1 MFGKGTFRQKPF
13 RKKTFKYQVD
23 GSETLHG
30 GSVRWRIFG
39 FFLLFAVIML
49 VLLWLV
55 QTVFLD
61 SIYRHIKLN
70 DVERLTVS
78 LSDGLDDE
86 GFASEEYD
94 TLLNSAAQRNLMC
107 FLVADLDSFDGTK
120 LDALSADVSP
130 VCIIHRLT
138 AGEILA
144 LAEAASVN
152 GGSAVYELDFDKDA
166 LEDSKLNEILGP
178 RLGHLLGGRNLP
190 HMDATMLISVSLAES
205 SSGRHYA
212 VLAQGNI
219 TPLDATVD
227 TLRMVLVVITGIMV
241 LVALILAV
249 VLSSHISRP
258 IVHISELS
266 RRLAKGDFALD
277 FRVPGAYREINELAA
292 DLNHAARELGRID
305 ELQHD
310 LIANI
315 SHDLRTPLTLVTG
328 YAEAMRDLPGENT
341 PENVQ
346 VIIDEASRLSTL
358 VNDLLDMS
366 KLQAG
371 AVKLSRQDLDLT
383 ELVDSIV
390 ERFRK
395 LTAADGYVIE
405 FMPASHIWVNADSL
419 RLTQVIYNLVNNAII
434 HTDIHDGSAC
444 SVLVRQVVIKGRVR
458 IEVVD
463 NGEGIA
469 PEQIQY
475 IWQRYYHGS
484 ANHQR
489 SQTGSG
495 LGLAIVKSILD
506 LHGGSYGV
514 TSTPGVGSRFW
525 FELATTAQPTGNASG
540 NNTSGNNTSGSGV
553 LSAVSEGSE
562 DTSGNAS
569 ENDSGESLESCDSV
583 AAVDDGQAE
592 NNQ

>member
-1 MFGKGTFRQKPF
+1 MFGRKKIF

-94 TLLNSAAQRNLMC
+94 TLLNSAAQRNMMC

-130 VCIIHRLT
+130 VCVIHRLT

-144 LAEAASVN
+144 LAEAASAN
-152 GGSAVYELDFDKDA
+152 GGSAVYELDFDKDP
-166 LEDSKLNEILGP
+166 LESSNLDDILGP
-178 RLGHLLGGRNLP
+178 RLGHLLGSRNAP
-190 HMDATMLISVSLAES
+190 HFNSTMLISVSLAES

-219 TPLDATVD
+219 TPLGATVD

-266 RRLAKGDFALD
+266 RRLAKGDFTMD

-383 ELVDSIV
+383 GLVESIV

-405 FMPASHIWVNADSL
+405 FAPSSHIWVNADSI

-434 HTDIHDGSAC
+434 HTDTHDGSAC
-444 SVLVRQVVIKGRVR
+444 SVLVRQVVVKGRVR
-458 IEVVD
+458 IEVID

-525 FELATTAQPTGNASG
+525 FELATTTQPVGSNTV
-540 NNTSGNNTSGSGV
+540 NNISGSGV
-553 LSAVSEGSE
+553 LSAVAEDPENNSDKNSDKNSDSSRGSE
-562 DTSGNAS
+562 S
-569 ENDSGESLESCDSV
+569 EQAAGGE
-583 AAVDDGQAE
+583 
-592 NNQ
+592 